1 MSNLEKLKA
10 ELDAADI
17 ELATKNTWKESLAAA
32 KHYDEARQAYHA
44 AYKQS
49 LIT

>member
-10 ELDAADI
+10 EFDAADI
-17 ELATKNTWKESLAAA
+17 ELGAKNTWKESLAAA